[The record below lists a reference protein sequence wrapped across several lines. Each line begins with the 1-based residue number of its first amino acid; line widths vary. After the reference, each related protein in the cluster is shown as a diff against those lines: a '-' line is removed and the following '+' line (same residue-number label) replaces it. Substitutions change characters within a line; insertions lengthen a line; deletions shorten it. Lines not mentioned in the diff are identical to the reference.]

1 MSFMIGAMAVGTVIK
16 SFGQI
21 KANNDQ
27 AAAERQNAAYYREQA
42 DFARKAGDRKRTI
55 FDREST
61 VVYGDQVAGFAKAG
75 VDTTNSSFFLAQQVL
90 YRQTESFAIKQ
101 ESDFNVRLAMLR
113 AEQAESTANA
123 LSDPLNNALMIGGN
137 VLSLAGN
144 FMPAGGGASAP
155 SGGGKTI

>member
-1 MSFMIGAMAVGTVIK
+1 MSIMIGAMAVGTIIK

-27 AAAERQNAAYYREQA
+27 AAAERANAAYYREQA
-42 DFARKAGDRKRTI
+42 DFAKKAGDRKRTI

-61 VVYGDQVAGFAKAG
+61 VIYGDQVSGFAKAG
-75 VDTTNSSFFLAQQVL
+75 VDTANSSFFLAQQML

-101 ESDFNVRLAMLR
+101 EADANVRLAMLR
-113 AEQAESTANA
+113 AEQSESTANA

-144 FMPAGGGASAP
+144 FIPAGGG
-155 SGGGKTI
+155 GKTL